1 MELGWLETVQF
12 LGLDLMVALILAALA
27 VSALWR
33 LAVGLVQGLSG
44 LMRRRRPGPPTSPR
58 DVYPTEEWGP
68 SH

>member
-12 LGLDLMVALILAALA
+12 LGLDLMVALILVALA

-33 LAVGLVQGLSG
+33 LAVGLVRGLSG
-44 LMRRRRPGPPTSPR
+44 LIRRRRPGPPTSPR
-58 DVYPTEEWGP
+58 DVFPTEEWGP